1 MSAAVITPFEVS
13 VDPAD
18 VADLRARL
26 ARTRWTDWLP
36 DSGWSFGTDE
46 AYIKRLCSYWRD
58 GFDFDAFVTR
68 LNAWPQFLAGA
79 EGEQL
84 HFYHVRS
91 PVATARP
98 LVLVHGWPGS
108 VVEFLDLIGPLS
120 DPEAHGGH
128 AADAYH
134 VIVPSLPGY
143 GFSGP
148 TRHKNVNT
156 RKAGAMI
163 AAVMEALGYPRYFLQ
178 GGDWG
183 AIVTSAMARDYPDR
197 VAALHVNMAPGG
209 PTNPAIPVEG
219 LDEAEAA
226 EYARL
231 GQHMAMDS
239 AYAFIQS
246 TRPQTL
252 AVAMNDSPA
261 GLAAWIVD
269 KFHAWT
275 DHGGDL
281 DTAFD
286 FDHLLDNLS
295 VYWFTG
301 TAGSSFRLYHENNLR
316 SAYAHA
322 VVDVPTGVARFAGEP
337 FRWPRSLVEGTYRN
351 VQDWQELPRGGHFA
365 AFQRQD
371 DFLRVVRG
379 FFRGQLLQS
388 PTNNAV

>member
-1 MSAAVITPFEVS
+1 MSAAVITPFEVAIG
-13 VDPAD
+13 PAD
-18 VADLRARL
+18 IADLRSRL
-26 ARTRWTDWLP
+26 ARTRWADWLP
-36 DSGWSFGTDE
+36 DTGWSYGTDE
-46 AYIKRLCSYWRD
+46 AFIQRLCAYWHD
-58 GFDFDAFVTR
+58 GFDFTAFAAR
-68 LNAWPQFLAGA
+68 LNAWPQFLA
-79 EGEQL
+79 EVDGERL

-91 PVATARP
+91 PVPTARP

-108 VVEFLDLIGPLS
+108 VVEFLDLIGPLT

-128 AADAYH
+128 AADAFH

-148 TRHKNVNT
+148 TRHTGVNT
-156 RKAGAMI
+156 HKAGAMI

-183 AIVTSAMARDYPDR
+183 AIVTSAMAQNYPDR

-209 PTNPAIPVEG
+209 PTNPAIPVDG
-219 LDEAEAA
+219 LNAEESA

-239 AYAFIQS
+239 AYAFLQS

-261 GLAAWIVD
+261 GLAAWIID
-269 KFHAWT
+269 KFYAWT

-281 DTAFD
+281 DSVFD

-301 TAGSSFRLYHENNLR
+301 TAGSSFRLYHENNFR
-316 SAYAHA
+316 TVYAHA

-337 FRWPRSLVEGTYRN
+337 FRWPRSLVVATYRN
-351 VQDWQELPRGGHFA
+351 VVDWQELPQGGHFA
-365 AFQRQD
+365 ALQRSD

-379 FFRGQLLQS
+379 FLRSQAL
-388 PTNNAV
+388 

>member
-1 MSAAVITPFEVS
+1 MTSATIAPFEFAL
-13 VDPAD
+13 DPAD
-18 VADLRARL
+18 VADLRGRL
-26 ARTRWTDWLP
+26 ARTRWPDWLP
-36 DSGWSFGTDE
+36 ETGWSYGTDE
-46 AYIKRLCSYWRD
+46 TYIKRLCGYWQD
-58 GFDFDAFVTR
+58 GFDFTAFAAR
-68 LNAWPQFLAGA
+68 INRWPQFQAEV

-120 DPEAHGGH
+120 DPEAHGGDP
-128 AADAYH
+128 ADAFH

-143 GFSGP
+143 GFSAP
-148 TRHKNVNT
+148 TRHKDINV

-163 AAVMEALGYPRYFLQ
+163 AAVMETLGYPRYFVQ

-183 AIVTSAMARDYPDR
+183 AIVTSAMAETWPDR

-209 PTNPAIPVEG
+209 PANPAIPVDG
-219 LDEAEAA
+219 LNDAEAA

-239 AYAFIQS
+239 AYAFLQS

-252 AVAMNDSPA
+252 AVAMTDSPA
-261 GLAAWIVD
+261 GLATWIID
-269 KFHAWT
+269 KFYAWT
-275 DHGGDL
+275 DHDGDL
-281 DTAFD
+281 AAAFD

-301 TAGSSFRLYHENNLR
+301 TAASSFRLYHESNLR

-322 VVDVPTGVARFAGEP
+322 IVDVPTGVARFAGEP
-337 FRWPRSLVEGTYRN
+337 FRWPRSLVEQTYRN
-351 VQDWQELPRGGHFA
+351 VQDWQELPQGGHFA
-365 AFQRQD
+365 AFQRKD
-371 DFLRVVRG
+371 DFLRVIRR
-379 FFRGQLLQS
+379 FFGSQAL
-388 PTNNAV
+388 

>member
-1 MSAAVITPFEVS
+1 MATAIIKPFQVAI
-13 VDPAD
+13 DPAD
-18 VADLRARL
+18 VADLRSRL

-36 DSGWSFGTDE
+36 DTGWSYGTDE
-46 AYIKRLCSYWRD
+46 AFIRRLCAYWQD
-58 GFDFDAFVTR
+58 GFDFDAFAAR
-68 LNAWPQFLAGA
+68 LNAYPQFLAEV

-91 PVATARP
+91 PVQTARP

-108 VVEFLDLIGPLS
+108 VVEFLDLIGPLT
-120 DPEAHGGH
+120 DPEAHGGK
-128 AADAYH
+128 ATDAFH

-148 TRHKNVNT
+148 TRNRDVNT
-156 RKAGAMI
+156 HKAGAMI
-163 AAVMEALGYPRYFLQ
+163 AGVMEALGYSRYYLQ

-183 AIVTSAMARDYPDR
+183 SIVTSAMAQTYPDR

-209 PTNPAIPVEG
+209 PNNPAIPVEG
-219 LDEAEAA
+219 LEPDEAA

-231 GQHMAMDS
+231 GQHMAMDG

-261 GLAAWIVD
+261 GLATWIID
-269 KFHAWT
+269 KFYAWT

-281 DTAFD
+281 ESVFD
-286 FDHLLDNLS
+286 LDHLLDNLS

-301 TAGSSFRLYHENNLR
+301 TAGSSFRLYHENNFR
-316 SAYAHA
+316 SRYAHA

-337 FRWPRSLVEGTYRN
+337 FRWPRSLVEATYRN
-351 VQDWQELPRGGHFA
+351 VQDWQELPQGGHFA
-365 AFQRQD
+365 AFQRKD

-379 FFRGQLLQS
+379 FFGSQQL
-388 PTNNAV
+388 